1 MKFTD
6 IFIHR
11 PVLATVVSL
20 LILLLGLRSLGLLE
34 VRQFPLIK
42 NTVITVTTAYP
53 GASSELVKGF
63 ITAPLQQAMSEADGI
78 DYLSSTSSQGVS
90 KIEAVMRLNYDPN
103 AAVADI
109 QAKVASKRG
118 ELPADALDPVIES
131 TTGDRTALMY
141 VAFYSKSIPRPQISD
156 YVLRVVQPQLQALPG
171 VAKARLFGAQFAMRV
186 WLDPARMA
194 ALGVTG
200 EDVVNVLRSN
210 NYQAGVGATKG
221 KYVAINLTA
230 STDVNNPENF
240 NHLVVRSS
248 NGTLVRLQ
256 DIAKTD
262 LGSDD
267 YDTMVWYKGIPSVF
281 IAIEPAPGA
290 NPITVADE
298 VNNLIPKIEAQLPQA
313 MHVKIP
319 YDASQFIKSSIHEV
333 YSTLIEALIIVLIV
347 IYLTLGSARAA
358 LIPAVAV
365 PLSLI
370 GAAFIMWILGYSLNL
385 LTLLS
390 MVLAIGLVV
399 DDAIIVV
406 ENVHRHIENGESRMQ
421 AALKGA
427 RELAIPIIAMTT
439 TLLAVYA
446 PIGFMGG
453 LTGALFIEFAFTL
466 TGAVL
471 ISGVIA
477 LTLSP
482 MLASRVLR
490 EHGKEG
496 RFEQIVERV
505 FNKLETGYHKL
516 LHISLAS
523 VGSMVLVGIV
533 ILASNYLMYTQ
544 SKNELAPDEDQGIL
558 FFSST
563 GPRTAT
569 VDYLEAYGKQMQSLF
584 EKLPEYNDSF
594 YILGTTPGQIF
605 GGFKM
610 KPVEQ
615 RQRSQSQIQGPL
627 FGMLSQIAGLQT
639 YVFPRPSIPTPSR
652 GAPLQFV
659 ITTDRSYEELS
670 GVADKLLG
678 TAMRSGN
685 FMFLQKSIDID
696 RPTINVDIDRDRA
709 GDLGISMAS
718 IGRDLSA
725 LLGGGYVNRFSMEGR
740 SYKVIPMADR
750 NFRLNADM
758 LKDYYVRT
766 ADNSLVPLST
776 VVSLKQSVEP
786 SDRTQFQQLN
796 SLTLQGITSPRVAL
810 GDALDYLAKTAKQIL
825 PKGYGYDYLGDSR
838 QYVKESSAL
847 TITMFMSLLVI
858 YLVLAA
864 QFESWRDPAII
875 LVSVPLATAGA
886 LVFIM
891 YGFHSLSLNIYTKVG
906 LITLIGVVAKN
917 GILIVEFAN
926 KLQINERLSKREA
939 VEKAATIRLRPIFM
953 TSVALIVAMIPLLL
967 STGSG
972 AASRFN
978 IGITIAAGLGI
989 GTFFTLFIL
998 PAVYILLARDHTHER
1013 EQLSAGESPP

>member
-20 LILLLGLRSLGLLE
+20 LILLLGLRSLDLLE

-42 NTVITVTTAYP
+42 NTVITVTTTYP

-63 ITAPLQQAMSEADGI
+63 VTTPLQQAMSEANGI
-78 DYLSSTSSQGVS
+78 DFISSTSSQGRS
-90 KIEAVMRLNYDPN
+90 TIEAQMRLNYDPN
-103 AAVADI
+103 AAIAEI

-118 ELPADALDPVIES
+118 ELPSEVEDPVIES

-141 VAFYSKSIPRPQISD
+141 LAFFSDTVPRPQISD
-156 YVLRVVQPQLQALPG
+156 YVLRVIQPQLQALPG
-171 VAKARLFGAQFAMRV
+171 VAKARLFAAQFAMRI
-186 WLDPARMA
+186 WLDPQRMA

-200 EDVVNVLRSN
+200 EDVVNVLRNN
-210 NYQAGVGATKG
+210 NYQAGIGSTKD
-221 KYVAINLTA
+221 KYLTINLTTT
-230 STDVNNPENF
+230 TDVNAPENF
-240 NHLVVRSS
+240 RKLVVRSE

-256 DIAKTD
+256 DIATAE
-262 LGSDD
+262 LGADD
-267 YDTMVWYKGIPSVF
+267 YDTTTWYKGIPSVF
-281 IAIEPAPGA
+281 IGVEPAPGA
-290 NPITVADE
+290 NPITVADA
-298 VNNLIPKIEAQLPQA
+298 VNDLIPKIAAQLPAGLQ
-313 MHVKIP
+313 VKVP
-319 YDASQFIKSSIHEV
+319 YDASQFIKSSIKEV
-333 YSTLIEALIIVLIV
+333 YKTIIEAVLIVLVV
-347 IYLTLGSARAA
+347 IYLTLGSLRAA
-358 LIPAVAV
+358 IIPAVAV
-365 PLSLI
+365 PLSMI
-370 GAAFIMWILGYSLNL
+370 GAAFIMYLLGYSLNM

-406 ENVHRHIENGESRMQ
+406 ENVHRHIELGESRMH

-446 PIGFMGG
+446 PIGFLGG

-482 MLASRVLR
+482 MLSSRVLK

-496 RFEQIVERV
+496 QFEQKVEKVFTWLSNSYGRV
-505 FNKLETGYHKL
+505 LHKTL
-516 LHISLAS
+516 NF
-523 VGSMVLVGIV
+523 VGVMAMLGVL
-533 ILASNYLMYTQ
+533 ILVSNYLMYMN

-558 FFSST
+558 FFSAT

-569 VDYLEAYGKQMQSLF
+569 LEYLEAYGGQIQSIF
-584 EKLPEYNDSF
+584 ETLPEYNDSF
-594 YILGTTPGQIF
+594 YILGRTPGQIF

-610 KPVEQ
+610 KPEEQ
-615 RQRSQSQIQGPL
+615 RERSQKEVQGPL
-627 FGMLSQIAGLQT
+627 FGMLGQVAGFRSF
-639 YVFPRPSIPTPSR
+639 VFPRPSIPTPTR

-659 ITTDRSYEELS
+659 VTTDRSYEELIEIS
-670 GVADKLLG
+670 DQLLG
-678 TAMRSGN
+678 QAMASGN
-685 FMFLQKSIDID
+685 FLFLEKSIDMD
-696 RPTINVDIDRDRA
+696 RPTISIEIDRDRA
-709 GDLGISMAS
+709 GDLGVSMAS
-718 IGRDLSA
+718 IGRNLGT

-740 SYKVIPMADR
+740 SYKVIPLVSRDYRRDAE
-750 NFRLNADM
+750 M
-758 LKDYYVRT
+758 LKDYYVRS
-766 ADNSLVPLST
+766 ASGDMVPLST
-776 VVSLKQSVEP
+776 IVTMKQTVEP
-786 SDRTQFQQLN
+786 TDRTQFQQLN
-796 SLTLQGITSPRVAL
+796 SLVIQGVTSPDVAL
-810 GDALDYLAKTAKQIL
+810 GDALEYLTATAQQFL

-838 QYVKESSAL
+838 QYAKESAAL
-847 TITMFMSLLVI
+847 TVTMLMSLLVI

-886 LVFIM
+886 LIFIM
-891 YGFHSLSLNIYTKVG
+891 FDINALSLNIYTKVG

-926 KLQINERLSKREA
+926 KLQISEGLSKRVA
-939 VEKAATIRLRPIFM
+939 VEKAAAIRLRPIFM
-953 TSVALIVAMIPLLL
+953 TSISLIVAMVPLLVA
-967 STGSG
+967 TGAG
-972 AASRFN
+972 AVSRFH
-978 IGITIAAGLGI
+978 IGLTVAAGLGI

-998 PAVYILLARDHTHER
+998 PAFYILLAKDHNQDKAQT
-1013 EQLSAGESPP
+1013 

>member
-42 NTVITVTTAYP
+42 NTVVTITTFYP

-63 ITAPLQQAMSEADGI
+63 VTTPIQQAVAEANGI
-78 DYLSSTSSQGVS
+78 DYISSTSSQGVS
-90 KIEAVMRLNYDPN
+90 SIEAQMRLNYDPN
-103 AAVADI
+103 AAIAEI

-118 ELPADALDPVIES
+118 ELPAEAEDPIIES

-141 VAFYSKSIPRPQISD
+141 LAFFSDTIPRPQISD

-171 VAKARLFGAQFAMRV
+171 VAKARLFAAQFAMRI
-186 WLDPARMA
+186 WLNPQRMA

-200 EDVVNVLRSN
+200 EDVVNVLRN
-210 NYQAGVGATKG
+210 NNFQAGIGSTKD
-221 KYVAINLTA
+221 KYLSINLTTT
-230 STDVNNPENF
+230 TDVNAPENF
-240 NHLVVRSS
+240 RKLVIRSQ
-248 NGTLVRLQ
+248 NGTLVRLR
-256 DIAKTD
+256 DIAEAE

-267 YDTMVWYKGIPSVF
+267 YNTTTWYKGIPSVF
-281 IAIEPAPGA
+281 IGIEQAPGA
-290 NPITVADE
+290 NPINVADA
-298 VNNLIPKIEAQLPQA
+298 VNNLIPKIESQLPQGLQ
-313 MHVKIP
+313 VKVP
-319 YDASQFIKSSIHEV
+319 YDASQFIKSSITEV
-333 YSTLIEALIIVLIV
+333 YKTIIEAVLIVLVV
-347 IYLTLGSARAA
+347 IYLTLGSLRAA
-358 LIPAVAV
+358 IIPAVAV
-365 PLSLI
+365 PLSLV
-370 GAAFIMWILGYSLNL
+370 GAAFVMYLLGYSLNL

-406 ENVHRHIENGESRMQ
+406 ENVHRHIEKGEPRMQ

-482 MLASRVLR
+482 MLASRVLK

-496 RFEQIVERV
+496 RFEQKVEKTFSWLSDSYGRS
-505 FNKLETGYHKL
+505 LHKAL
-516 LHISLAS
+516 DS
-523 VGSMVLVGIV
+523 VGRMA
-533 ILASNYLMYTQ
+533 ILGLIILLSNYLMYAN

-558 FFSST
+558 FFSAT

-569 VDYLEAYGKQMQSLF
+569 LEYLEAYGGQIQSGF
-584 EKLPEYNDSF
+584 ETFPEYNDSF
-594 YILGTTPGQIF
+594 YILGRTPGQIF

-615 RQRSQSQIQGPL
+615 RDRAQKEVQGPL
-627 FGMLSQIAGLQT
+627 FGMLGQVAGFRSF
-639 YVFPRPSIPTPSR
+639 VFPRPSIPTPSR

-659 ITTDRSYEELS
+659 VTTDRSYEELVA
-670 GVADKLLG
+670 VADQLLG
-678 TAMRSGN
+678 QAMASGN
-685 FMFLQKSIDID
+685 FMFLEKSIDID
-696 RPTINVDIDRDRA
+696 RPTISIEIDRDRA
-709 GDLGISMAS
+709 GDLGINMAS
-718 IGRDLSA
+718 IGRNLGT

-740 SYKVIPMADR
+740 SYKVIPLVSREYRRDAE
-750 NFRLNADM
+750 M
-758 LKDYYVRT
+758 LKDYYVRSVSG
-766 ADNSLVPLST
+766 NLVPLST
-776 VVSLKQSVEP
+776 IVTIKQSVEP
-786 SDRTQFQQLN
+786 TDRTQFQQLN
-796 SLTLQGITSPRVAL
+796 SLTIQGVTSPDVAL
-810 GDALDYLAKTAKQIL
+810 GDALEYLTETAQQNL
-825 PKGYGYDYLGDSR
+825 PKGYGYDYLGESR
-838 QYVKESSAL
+838 QYAKESSAL
-847 TITMFMSLLVI
+847 TVTMLMSLLII

-891 YGFHSLSLNIYTKVG
+891 FDVNALSLNIYTKVG

-917 GILIVEFAN
+917 GILIVEFTN
-926 KLQINERLSKREA
+926 KLQIEEGLSKRAA

-953 TSVALIVAMIPLLL
+953 TSVALIVAMVPLLIA
-967 STGSG
+967 TGAG
-972 AASRFN
+972 AVSRFH
-978 IGITIAAGLGI
+978 IGLTIAAGLGI

-998 PAVYILLARDHTHER
+998 PAFYILLARDHNR
-1013 EQLSAGESPP
+1013 DRVV